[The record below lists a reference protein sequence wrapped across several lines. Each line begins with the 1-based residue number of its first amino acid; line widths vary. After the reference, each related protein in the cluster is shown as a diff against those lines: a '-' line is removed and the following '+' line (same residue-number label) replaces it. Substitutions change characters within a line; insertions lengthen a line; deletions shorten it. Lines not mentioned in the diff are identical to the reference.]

1 MRKNILFVLL
11 IIIILVIG
19 IVIGKTKVFEKQAV
33 EEHKKAVIDSESVNA
48 EIRLENKYPTYTVF
62 GGPPD
67 PKDQYRYII
76 ARWYNFRFSVNG
88 TSCTNIV
95 DHSAD
100 VRHNNRTDSILQRR
114 IGKNWR
120 DLFENSVDSLYKVDS
135 LAISITEKSI
145 LVKNAIKQ
153 KEKTNKAKYISY
165 KTYPTTDKNLKIVS
179 VEWYGMIY
187 RDSTKVSFL
196 RAIVDVKN
204 KKVTQI
210 EKAEREGNLF
220 MF

>member
-1 MRKNILFVLL
+1 MKKNILFVLSIL
-11 IIIILVIG
+11 ITLIIG
-19 IVIGKTKVFEKQAV
+19 IVIGKTKVFEKQAE
-33 EEHKKAVIDSESVNA
+33 EEHKKVVIDTQ
-48 EIRLENKYPTYTVF
+48 EINFQKRYENEHPTYTVF

-76 ARWYNFRFSVNG
+76 AKLYNFRFSVNG

-120 DLFENSVDSLYKVDS
+120 DRFENSVDSLYKVDS

-165 KTYPTTDKNLKIVS
+165 KTYPTTNKNLKIVS
-179 VEWYGMIY
+179 VEWYGKIY
-187 RDSTKVSFL
+187 RDSIKVSFL
-196 RAIVDVKN
+196 RAIVDLKN
-204 KKVTQI
+204 KKVTEI
-210 EKAEREGNLF
+210 EKAEREGNQF